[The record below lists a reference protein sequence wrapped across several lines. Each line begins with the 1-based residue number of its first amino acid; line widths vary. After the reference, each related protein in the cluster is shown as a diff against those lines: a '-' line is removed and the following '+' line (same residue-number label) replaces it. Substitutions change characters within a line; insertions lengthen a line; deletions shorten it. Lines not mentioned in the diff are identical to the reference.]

1 MASVRRRPTSLF
13 LVAGCLGATGRAGL
27 TIQSS
32 RRGFTTRLISGVS
45 SHMRTSSS
53 VGLLFGTLF
62 FIVFFYTCWFVGL
75 HFAWSYLP
83 GLGMPLMAASLVAGV
98 AALAFF
104 LGIRR
109 ASSQHSPVAVVCFA
123 VALFP
128 ILTLSNKWFLPG
140 LWPPLVF
147 MALAAFVF
155 GLMGKTTSQQ
165 GSSS

>member
-1 MASVRRRPTSLF
+1 
-13 LVAGCLGATGRAGL
+13 
-27 TIQSS
+27 
-32 RRGFTTRLISGVS
+32 
-45 SHMRTSSS
+45 MRTAAS

-62 FIVFFYTCWFVGL
+62 SIVYCYTFWFIGL

-83 GLGMPLMAASLVAGV
+83 GFAMALLPASLVAGI

-109 ASSQHSPVAVVCFA
+109 ALSQHSPTAVVCFA
-123 VALFP
+123 VALFA

-140 LWPPLVF
+140 LWPPLLF
-147 MALAAFVF
+147 MAIAAFVF
-155 GLMGKTTSQQ
+155 GLMGKTTSLQ